1 MKVSIVIPIYNAEN
15 ILLHS
20 YRKIKN
26 LLEETGKDYEI
37 LFRNDAS
44 KDNSVSILKEIAQKD
59 NKVRIFSHKPNRGLG
74 YTLRKLFKSAQGEI
88 VIYLDV
94 DLSFDMSVLSSF
106 LSQMKDTDVILAS
119 RYAGLSREVPM
130 KREFSSRLYY
140 FFCKLLFN
148 IQVKDIGSGFVI
160 FRKRVLDQIMLTTR
174 CFGIHI
180 DLFAQIQ
187 KAGFKIKEIPVK
199 YIHNNIVGTFRVL
212 KHGPKALSE
221 TLRVWWN
228 ITRNRFPK

>member
-1 MKVSIVIPIYNAEN
+1 MKLSIAIPIYNAEN
-15 ILLHS
+15 ILLNS
-20 YRKIKN
+20 YRKLKN

-44 KDNSVSILKEIAQKD
+44 KDNSLCILKQIAQKD
-59 NKVRIFSHKPNRGLG
+59 NKVRIFSHNPNIGLG

-88 VIYLDV
+88 IIYLDI
-94 DLSFDMSVLSSF
+94 DLSFDMSVFHSF

-119 RYAGLSREVPM
+119 RYAGLPKEIPM
-130 KREFSSRLYY
+130 KREFLSRLYH
-140 FFCKLLFN
+140 LLSRMLFN
-148 IQVKDIGSGFVI
+148 ISVKDIGSGFVI
-160 FRKRVLDQIMLTTR
+160 FRKKVLDQIKLTSR

-180 DLFAQIQ
+180 DLFVQIQ

-199 YIHNNIVGTFRVL
+199 YIHNYMVGTFRVL

-221 TLRVWWN
+221 TFKVWWN
-228 ITRNRFPK
+228 IRRNRFLK